1 MSGHF
6 QSKANSVFDVTGK
19 DGSPKDIVEAIRDF
33 TFRSRPKER
42 QETLL
47 PTLPNLYG
55 LDVRFKYT
63 ERMIKA
69 EQDRKRVTSQKKT
82 TIQGL
87 SSAKLDMAYANS
99 PPTNRHGRV
108 AKDHYTINY
117 ISPVSY
123 KLKFRNKGFY
133 NTAQNDPAN
142 ATGVSQKSLAS
153 LASKHSTMERDDQ
166 DRTRNGMQ
174 QNMTAQPNG
183 QLTFADDLNDDNE
196 IQKGTPNNQRISKMS
211 RPTPAEPADKDK
223 PMSIQEH
230 IDAYY
235 AGLEQLDLKMKKKRE
250 EMRMRAFD
258 SAEFDQGGA

>member
-6 QSKANSVFDVTGK
+6 QSKANSVFDITGK
-19 DGSPKDIVEAIRDF
+19 DGKPQDIVEAIRDF

-42 QETLL
+42 QQTLL

-108 AKDHYTINY
+108 AKDHYSINY
-117 ISPVSY
+117 VSPVSY

-153 LASKHSTMERDDQ
+153 LASKHSTTERDDQ
-166 DRTRNGMQ
+166 DRSRNVMQ
-174 QNMTAQPNG
+174 Q
-183 QLTFADDLNDDNE
+183 
-196 IQKGTPNNQRISKMS
+196 
-211 RPTPAEPADKDK
+211 
-223 PMSIQEH
+223 
-230 IDAYY
+230 
-235 AGLEQLDLKMKKKRE
+235 
-250 EMRMRAFD
+250 
-258 SAEFDQGGA
+258 